1 MLVAGYDLS
10 TLQCEKKGS
19 ELGCKGEFSGI
30 LPVEGPVEP
39 EA

>member
-10 TLQCEKKGS
+10 VLQWEKKGS
-19 ELGCKGEFSGI
+19 ELCCKGEFHGT

-39 EA
+39 EV

>member
-10 TLQCEKKGS
+10 TLQCEEKGS